1 MSLLPEAVELTVV
14 TPDRQ
19 VVREQVHEVQVPAR
33 NGYLGILPGHAP
45 LLSELQA
52 GELSYRQGNHW
63 SYLAIFGGFVEVLP
77 GRVIVLAESS
87 ERGEEIDVERAQE
100 ARKRAEDRLGHAS
113 DPEIDF
119 VRAQAA
125 LQRALI
131 RLQVAGKAGGAG
143 SLAPGH
149 LPEEPTHAP

>member
-1 MSLLPEAVELTVV
+1 MSLLPEALELTVV

-33 NGYLGILPGHAP
+33 NGYLGVLPGHAT
-45 LLSELQA
+45 LLSELQM
-52 GELSYRQGNHW
+52 GELSYRHGNHW

-77 GRVIVLAESS
+77 NRVIILAESS
-87 ERGEEIDVERAQE
+87 ERGEEIDVERVQE
-100 ARKRAEDRLGHAS
+100 ARKRAEDRLSRPS

-143 SLAPGH
+143 ALAPGH